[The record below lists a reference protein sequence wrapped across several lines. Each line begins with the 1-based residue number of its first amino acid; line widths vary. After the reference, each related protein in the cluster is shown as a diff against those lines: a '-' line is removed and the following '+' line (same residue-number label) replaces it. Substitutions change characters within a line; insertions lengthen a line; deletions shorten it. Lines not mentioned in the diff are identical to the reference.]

1 VEKVTLG
8 FAVPR
13 PRRPSPST
21 TNLILDDGNPPR
33 KLRKKL
39 QRSPWQMF
47 ELPEKGTLKLAVNSG
62 SAATLT
68 VCAHAP
74 VASSLWHV
82 SPARGFP

>member
-1 VEKVTLG
+1 
-8 FAVPR
+8 
-13 PRRPSPST
+13 
-21 TNLILDDGNPPR
+21 
-33 KLRKKL
+33 
-39 QRSPWQMF
+39 MF